1 VTPRLV
7 VAITGASGAIYG
19 IRLLE
24 RLRELPVEAH
34 LVATRWSRVTIEDET
49 PYSFA
54 EVKKL
59 ADEVHAE
66 NDLAA
71 PISSGSFQTMGMVVV
86 PCTVKTLAGIATGFS
101 HNLVCRAADVTL
113 KERRPLVLAVRET
126 PLSTIHLRNMVTL
139 SELGATILPPVPAF
153 YHHPQEIDDVV
164 DQTVVRILDQF
175 ALELD
180 DARRWEG
187 LTPPSAVERD

>member
-1 VTPRLV
+1 MTPRLV
-7 VAITGASGAIYG
+7 VAMTGASGAVYG
-19 IRLLE
+19 VRLLE
-24 RLRELPVEAH
+24 RLRELPVETH
-34 LVATRWSRVTIEDET
+34 LVMTRWARVTLEDET

-54 EVKKL
+54 DVKAL

-71 PISSGSFQTMGMVVV
+71 EIASGSFLTRGMAIV
-86 PCTVKTLAGIATGFS
+86 PCTTKTLAAIATGFS

-126 PLSTIHLRNMVTL
+126 PLSPIHLRNMLTL

-153 YHHPQEIDDVV
+153 YHHPRELGDVV

-175 ALELD
+175 ALELE
-180 DARRWEG
+180 DASRWRG
-187 LTPPSAVERD
+187 LASGAERD